1 MTVAA
6 NATDDNLRGALF
18 MTLSMMGYT
27 LNDAFL
33 KVASADLPLLQII
46 FLRGLMATAIVLAL
60 AWRAGALTYRPAR
73 RDGRLILGRAVAEL
87 GGAVCFLTAVFN
99 MPIANANAILQSV
112 PLAVTLG
119 AAFFLGERVGPNRYA
134 ATIMGFLG
142 VLVIVRPGSEG
153 FTVFSLWA
161 VAAVLFITLRDLFTR
176 RLSFEAPGMAV
187 IAVTSVLVTV
197 SAGLGSIFQ
206 GWAPVAPMHAAL
218 LAGAASFLIVGYL
231 FSVSS
236 MRIGEIGFVQ
246 PFRYTLM
253 IWAILVG
260 LLVFDEWPDLWTII
274 GVGIVIATGLYT
286 LQRERRVARA

>member
-1 MTVAA
+1 MTAA
-6 NATDDNLRGALF
+6 ATATDDNLRGALF
-18 MTLSMMGYT
+18 MSLSMMGYT

-33 KVASADLPLLQII
+33 KIASADLPLLQII
-46 FLRGLMATAIVLAL
+46 FLRGLIATAFVVAL
-60 AWRAGALTYRPAR
+60 AARKGALRYRPAR
-73 RDGRLILGRAVAEL
+73 HDTRLILIRAVAEL

-134 ATIMGFLG
+134 AILVGFVG

-153 FTVFSLWA
+153 FTAFSLWA
-161 VAAVLFITLRDLFTR
+161 IAAVIFITIRDLCTR
-176 RLSFEAPGMAV
+176 RLSHAVPGMSV
-187 IAVTSVLVTV
+187 IAVTSILVTA
-197 SAGLGSIFQ
+197 SAGLGSIAQ
-206 GWAPVAPMHAAL
+206 GWAPFGAVHVAL
-218 LAGAASFLIVGYL
+218 LFGSASFLIVGYL

-260 LLVFDEWPDLWTII
+260 LFVFDEWPDAWTLI
-274 GVGIVIATGLYT
+274 GVAIVIATGLYT
-286 LQRERRVARA
+286 LHRERRAARV